1 MTNDPRPAAS
11 TGPGDENRRR
21 TSPVAERPSVDLV
34 VRGYALTAVR
44 RLSLDVV
51 ARRSGLHPDLVRRFV
66 TLGLVHATRDP
77 AGRLW
82 FEPTAPATLARIQRL
97 RAGLPLNYASLGLV
111 LDLLDRISELEA
123 ALRRSDAGSR
133 SDESWI

>member
-1 MTNDPRPAAS
+1 MTHDPRRAAA
-11 TGPGDENRRR
+11 GPEARHRRP
-21 TSPVAERPSVDLV
+21 TALDKQRPLNVV
-34 VRGYALTAVR
+34 VRNYALAPVD

-66 TLGLVHATRDP
+66 TLGLVDATRDDS
-77 AGRLW
+77 GRLW
-82 FEPTAPATLARIQRL
+82 FNPGAPATLARIQRL

-123 ALRRSDAGSR
+123 ALRRSNAGSR

>member
-1 MTNDPRPAAS
+1 MTDDPRSAAAP
-11 TGPGDENRRR
+11 GPRGDNRPRATPVRR
-21 TSPVAERPSVDLV
+21 GSLNIV
-34 VRGYALTAVR
+34 VRTGTMAPVT

-51 ARRSGLHPDLVRRFV
+51 ARRAGLHPALVRRFV
-66 TLGLVHATRDP
+66 ALGLVDATRDS

-111 LDLLDRISELEA
+111 MDLLDRINELEA
-123 ALRRSDAGSR
+123 ALRRSNAGSR

>member
-1 MTNDPRPAAS
+1 MTHDPRRAAARPEA
-11 TGPGDENRRR
+11 GYHR
-21 TSPVAERPSVDLV
+21 TTARARQRPLSVV
-34 VRGYALTAVR
+34 VRNYALVPVD

-66 TLGLVHATRDP
+66 TLGLVDATRDDS
-77 AGRLW
+77 GRLW
-82 FEPTAPATLARIQRL
+82 FGPGAPATLARIQRL

-111 LDLLDRISELEA
+111 MDLLDRVSELEA
-123 ALRRSDAGSR
+123 ALRRSNAGSR

>member
-1 MTNDPRPAAS
+1 MTQVPQHASGAGDRRAAAPARK
-11 TGPGDENRRR
+11 PGV
-21 TSPVAERPSVDLV
+21 SVA
-34 VRGYALTAVR
+34 VRNYALVPVP

-51 ARRSGLHPDLVRRFV
+51 ARRSGLHPDLVRRLV
-66 TLGLVHATRDP
+66 TLGLVDATRD
-77 AGRLW
+77 AGGELW

-111 LDLLDRISELEA
+111 LDLLDRINELES
-123 ALRRSDAGSR
+123 ALRRSNAGSR

>member
-1 MTNDPRPAAS
+1 MTHDPRRAAA
-11 TGPGDENRRR
+11 GPEAGHRRP
-21 TSPVAERPSVDLV
+21 TAPDKQRPLNV
-34 VRGYALTAVR
+34 VVHTYALAPVD

-66 TLGLVHATRDP
+66 TLGLVDATRDDS
-77 AGRLW
+77 GRLW
-82 FEPTAPATLARIQRL
+82 FAPGAPATLARIQRL

-123 ALRRSDAGSR
+123 ALRRSNAGSR

>member
-1 MTNDPRPAAS
+1 MN
-11 TGPGDENRRR
+11 
-21 TSPVAERPSVDLV
+21 VV
-34 VRGYALTAVR
+34 VRNYAIVPVD

-66 TLGLVHATRDP
+66 TLGLVDATRDDS
-77 AGRLW
+77 GRLW
-82 FEPTAPATLARIQRL
+82 FATGAPATLARIQRL

-111 LDLLDRISELEA
+111 LDLLDRVSELEA
-123 ALRRSDAGSR
+123 ALRRSNAGSR

>member
-1 MTNDPRPAAS
+1 MTHHPRRAAAGPEAGHRRS
-11 TGPGDENRRR
+11 TAPDKQQPLN
-21 TSPVAERPSVDLV
+21 VV
-34 VRGYALTAVR
+34 VRNYAIVPVD

-66 TLGLVHATRDP
+66 TLGLVDATRDDS
-77 AGRLW
+77 GRLW
-82 FEPTAPATLARIQRL
+82 FAPGAPATLARIQRL

-123 ALRRSDAGSR
+123 ALRRSNAGSR

>member
-1 MTNDPRPAAS
+1 MTHDPRRAAA
-11 TGPGDENRRR
+11 GQEAGHRRPTAPDKQR
-21 TSPVAERPSVDLV
+21 ALNVV
-34 VRGYALTAVR
+34 VRNYVLAPVD

-66 TLGLVHATRDP
+66 TLGLVDATRDHS
-77 AGRLW
+77 GRLW
-82 FEPTAPATLARIQRL
+82 FGPGAPATLARIQRL

-123 ALRRSDAGSR
+123 ALRRSNAGSR

>member
-1 MTNDPRPAAS
+1 MTHDPRRAAA
-11 TGPGDENRRR
+11 GPQAGHRR
-21 TSPVAERPSVDLV
+21 SAAPDKQRPLNVV
-34 VRGYALTAVR
+34 VRNYALVPVD

-66 TLGLVHATRDP
+66 TLGLVDATRDDS
-77 AGRLW
+77 GRLW
-82 FEPTAPATLARIQRL
+82 FAPGAPATLARIQRL

-123 ALRRSDAGSR
+123 ALRRSNAGSR

>member
-1 MTNDPRPAAS
+1 MN
-11 TGPGDENRRR
+11 
-21 TSPVAERPSVDLV
+21 VV
-34 VRGYALTAVR
+34 VRNYAIVPVH

-51 ARRSGLHPDLVRRFV
+51 ARRSGLHPDLVERFV
-66 TLGLVHATRDP
+66 RLGLVDATRDDEE
-77 AGRLW
+77 RLW
-82 FEPTAPATLARIQRL
+82 FEPTAPAALARIQRL

-123 ALRRSDAGSR
+123 ALRRSNAGSR

>member
-1 MTNDPRPAAS
+1 MTHDPRRAAA
-11 TGPGDENRRR
+11 GQEAGHRRPTAPDKQR
-21 TSPVAERPSVDLV
+21 ALNVV
-34 VRGYALTAVR
+34 VRSHALAPVD
-44 RLSLDVV
+44 RLSLDAV

-66 TLGLVHATRDP
+66 TLGLVDATRDHS
-77 AGRLW
+77 GRLW
-82 FEPTAPATLARIQRL
+82 FGPGTPATLARIQRL

-123 ALRRSDAGSR
+123 ALRRSNAGSR

>member
-1 MTNDPRPAAS
+1 MTHDPRRAAA
-11 TGPGDENRRR
+11 GQEAGHRRPTAPDKQR
-21 TSPVAERPSVDLV
+21 ALNVV
-34 VRGYALTAVR
+34 VRSHALAPVD
-44 RLSLDVV
+44 RLSLDAV

-66 TLGLVHATRDP
+66 TLGLVDATRDHS
-77 AGRLW
+77 GRLW
-82 FEPTAPATLARIQRL
+82 FGPGAPATLARIQRL

-123 ALRRSDAGSR
+123 ALRRSNAGSR

>member
-1 MTNDPRPAAS
+1 MTHDPQPAAAA
-11 TGPGDENRRR
+11 GPGGGNRRAAAA
-21 TSPVAERPSVDLV
+21 PGPHPALSV
-34 VRGYALTAVR
+34 AVR
-44 RLSLDVV
+44 SHAIVPVSRLSLDVV

-66 TLGLVHATRDP
+66 TLGLLDAALD
-77 AGRLW
+77 ADGRLW

-111 LDLLDRISELEA
+111 LDLLDRIDELER
-123 ALRRSDAGSR
+123 ALRRSNAGSR

>member
-1 MTNDPRPAAS
+1 MN
-11 TGPGDENRRR
+11 
-21 TSPVAERPSVDLV
+21 VV
-34 VRGYALTAVR
+34 VRNYALAPVD

-66 TLGLVHATRDP
+66 TLGLVDATRDHS
-77 AGRLW
+77 GRLW
-82 FEPTAPATLARIQRL
+82 FDPGAPATLARIQRL

-123 ALRRSDAGSR
+123 ALRRSNAGSR

>member
-1 MTNDPRPAAS
+1 MTHDPRRAAA
-11 TGPGDENRRR
+11 GPEAGHRRPTVPDKQR
-21 TSPVAERPSVDLV
+21 ALNVV
-34 VRGYALTAVR
+34 VRNYALAPVD

-66 TLGLVHATRDP
+66 TLGLVDASRDDS
-77 AGRLW
+77 GRLW
-82 FEPTAPATLARIQRL
+82 FDPGAPATLARIQRL
-97 RAGLPLNYASLGLV
+97 RAGLSLNYASLGLV

-123 ALRRSDAGSR
+123 ALRRSNAGSR

>member
-1 MTNDPRPAAS
+1 MNHDPRRAAAAPEAGHRRS
-11 TGPGDENRRR
+11 TAPDKQRPLNVVVHNYAIV
-21 TSPVAERPSVDLV
+21 PVD
-34 VRGYALTAVR
+34 

-66 TLGLVHATRDP
+66 TLGLVDATRDDS
-77 AGRLW
+77 GRLW
-82 FEPTAPATLARIQRL
+82 FDPGAPATLARIQRL

-111 LDLLDRISELEA
+111 LDLLDRVSELEA
-123 ALRRSDAGSR
+123 ALRRSNAGSR

>member
-1 MTNDPRPAAS
+1 MTHDPRRAAA
-11 TGPGDENRRR
+11 GQEAGHRRPTAPDTQR
-21 TSPVAERPSVDLV
+21 ALNVV
-34 VRGYALTAVR
+34 VRNYALAPVD

-66 TLGLVHATRDP
+66 TLGLVDATLDHS
-77 AGRLW
+77 GRLW
-82 FEPTAPATLARIQRL
+82 FGPGAPATLARIQRL
-97 RAGLPLNYASLGLV
+97 RAGLSLNYASLGLV

-123 ALRRSDAGSR
+123 ALRRSNAGSR

>member
-1 MTNDPRPAAS
+1 MTDDPRSAAAP
-11 TGPGDENRRR
+11 GPRGDNRPTAAPERR
-21 TSPVAERPSVDLV
+21 GSLNIV
-34 VRGYALTAVR
+34 VRTGTMAPVT

-51 ARRSGLHPDLVRRFV
+51 ARRAGLHPALVRRFV
-66 TLGLVHATRDP
+66 ALGLVDATRDG

-111 LDLLDRISELEA
+111 MDLLDRISELEA
-123 ALRRSDAGSR
+123 ALRRSNAGSR

>member
-1 MTNDPRPAAS
+1 MTHDPRRAAA
-11 TGPGDENRRR
+11 GPEAGHRRPTAPDEQ
-21 TSPVAERPSVDLV
+21 RPLNVV
-34 VRGYALTAVR
+34 VRNYALAPVD

-66 TLGLVHATRDP
+66 ALGLVDATRDHS
-77 AGRLW
+77 GRLW
-82 FEPTAPATLARIQRL
+82 FGPGAPATLARIQRL

-123 ALRRSDAGSR
+123 ALRRSNAGSR

>member
-1 MTNDPRPAAS
+1 MTDDPRSAAAP
-11 TGPGDENRRR
+11 GPRGDNRPTAAPVRR
-21 TSPVAERPSVDLV
+21 GSLNIV
-34 VRGYALTAVR
+34 VRTGTMAPVT

-51 ARRSGLHPDLVRRFV
+51 ARRAGLHPALVRRFV
-66 TLGLVHATRDP
+66 ALGLVDATRDG

-111 LDLLDRISELEA
+111 MDLLDRISELEA
-123 ALRRSDAGSR
+123 ALRRSNAGSR

>member
-1 MTNDPRPAAS
+1 MTNDPRHAAR
-11 TGPGDENRRR
+11 TGPDTGNRRATAQAQQR
-21 TSPVAERPSVDLV
+21 SVNVV
-34 VRGYALTAVR
+34 VRSYAMVPVR

-66 TLGLVHATRDP
+66 TLGLLEATHD
-77 AGRLW
+77 ADDRLW
-82 FEPTAPATLARIQRL
+82 FEPAAPATLARIQRL

-123 ALRRSDAGSR
+123 ALRRSNAGSR
-133 SDESWI
+133 SDETWI

>member
-1 MTNDPRPAAS
+1 MTHDPRRAAA
-11 TGPGDENRRR
+11 GPEAGHRRP
-21 TSPVAERPSVDLV
+21 TAPDKQPPLNVV
-34 VRGYALTAVR
+34 VRNYAIVPVD

-66 TLGLVHATRDP
+66 TLGLVDARRDDS
-77 AGRLW
+77 GRLW
-82 FEPTAPATLARIQRL
+82 FAPGAPATLARIQRL

-111 LDLLDRISELEA
+111 LDLLDRVSELEA
-123 ALRRSDAGSR
+123 ALRRSNAGSR